1 MKQYTRMKIGLFFG
15 SFNPIHQG
23 HLIIAESAL
32 DDAKLDRVWFV
43 VSPQNPFKEKKN
55 LLSEFDRLRLVE
67 MAIEDNHRLFAS
79 NVEFMLPQPSYTID
93 TLTHLYDT
101 YKTYTFSLIM
111 GEDNLLQIKK
121 WKNADAILNNY
132 KIYVYPRTGTAIDT
146 DLKNHPNVHYF
157 EAPLLDISAT
167 LIRTRLKEKKSIKY
181 LMPPDVE
188 EFILQ
193 KRLYK

>member
-1 MKQYTRMKIGLFFG
+1 MKIGLFFG

-32 DDAKLDRVWFV
+32 DAAKLDRIWFV

-55 LLSEFDRLRLVE
+55 LLSEYDRLRLVE
-67 MAIEDNHRLFAS
+67 MAIEGNHRLFAS
-79 NVEFMLPQPSYTID
+79 NVEFKLPQPSFTID
-93 TLTHLYDT
+93 TLTYLFDNYRS
-101 YKTYTFSLIM
+101 YQFSLIM

-132 KIYVYPRTGTAIDT
+132 NIYVYPRTGSGVDSE
-146 DLKNHPNVHYF
+146 LKAHENVHYF

-167 LIRTRLKEKKSIKY
+167 LIRKRLKDKQSIKY
-181 LMPPDVE
+181 LMPEKVE
-188 EFILQ
+188 DFIL
-193 KRLYK
+193 KKGLYL

>member
-1 MKQYTRMKIGLFFG
+1 MKIGLFFG

-32 DDAKLDRVWFV
+32 DAVKLDRVWFV

-55 LLSEFDRLRLVE
+55 LLSEYDRLLLVE
-67 MAIEDNHRLFAS
+67 MAIEGNHRLFAS
-79 NVEFMLPQPSYTID
+79 NVEFKLPQPSFTID
-93 TLTHLYDT
+93 TLTYLFDT
-101 YKTYTFSLIM
+101 YKSYQFSLIM

-132 KIYVYPRTGTAIDT
+132 PIYVYPRTGSEVDSE
-146 DLKNHPNVHYF
+146 LKTHENVHYF

-167 LIRTRLKEKKSIKY
+167 LIRKRLKNKQSIKY
-181 LMPPDVE
+181 LMPEKVE
-188 EFILQ
+188 EFIL
-193 KRLYK
+193 KKGLYI

>member
-1 MKQYTRMKIGLFFG
+1 MKIGLFFG

-32 DDAKLDRVWFV
+32 DAVKLDRVWFV

-55 LLSEFDRLRLVE
+55 LLSEYDRLLLVE
-67 MAIEDNHRLFAS
+67 MGIEGNHRLCAS
-79 NVEFMLPQPSYTID
+79 NVEFKLPQPSFTID
-93 TLTHLYDT
+93 TLTYLFDT
-101 YKTYTFSLIM
+101 YKSYQFSLIM

-132 KIYVYPRTGTAIDT
+132 PIYVYPRTGSEVDSE
-146 DLKNHPNVHYF
+146 LKTHENVHYF

-167 LIRTRLKEKKSIKY
+167 LIRKRLKNKQSIKY
-181 LMPPDVE
+181 LMPEKVE
-188 EFILQ
+188 EFIL
-193 KRLYK
+193 KKGLYM